1 MPGVGQP
8 APWSPADRTGT
19 RLDIAA
25 RRVRKTEPMPIAV
38 LMPTLET
45 AAIGERQAA
54 SRARAIL
61 GARCE
66 ELRLYHPDER
76 AGDAVA
82 DIESDHVLVVT
93 DPLLIA
99 DEEMPQRLLSR
110 LERSRATAVL
120 PSSNIAQHAAQRQ
133 TLAPYVTLREM
144 REAASRMRET
154 TDDAPAIRW
163 DASDPLAY
171 LCPTEF
177 LDGNRRRL
185 AAALEAE
192 DVLVSRGDYVH
203 RWIEESSARLE
214 LLRLVPSTARNIL
227 EIGCGD
233 GFLAE
238 TVRQRQKCR
247 YVGIESSAQHAAAAR
262 RHVGEIYRGDPEE
275 IVSILEERFDCII
288 AGDAWNSV
296 SEPWVFLGALRRLAT
311 ADGVLVASVTN
322 ASHSSLVSD
331 LLHGET
337 PFVCAGP
344 AAAATARPLTRSAL
358 VQLLTSA
365 GWDVSQIIATD
376 GAATAARE
384 ELRSQLAGAH
394 EYSLDELV
402 PLRYLAL
409 GTNGVVAR

>member
-1 MPGVGQP
+1 MPGGSKWPVKKRP
-8 APWSPADRTGT
+8 AEPGT
-19 RLDIAA
+19 RLDMAA
-25 RRVRKTEPMPIAV
+25 RRVRKTETMPIAV

-45 AAIGERQAA
+45 EAIGERQAA
-54 SRARAIL
+54 ARARSIL
-61 GARCE
+61 GARTD

-82 DIESDHVLVVT
+82 EIESDHVLVVT

-120 PSSNIAQHAAQRQ
+120 PTSNIAQHAAQRQ
-133 TLAPYVTLREM
+133 AVAPYVTLREM
-144 REAASRMRET
+144 RDAAARLRDT
-154 TDDAPAIRW
+154 TGDAPAVRW

-177 LDGNRRRL
+177 LDGNRHRL
-185 AAALEAE
+185 AAALEGE
-192 DVLVSRGDYVH
+192 EVIVSRGDYVH

-247 YVGIESSAQHAAAAR
+247 YVGIESNARHAAAAR
-262 RHVGEIYRGDPEE
+262 RHVGEIYRGDAEE
-275 IVSILEERFDCII
+275 IVAILEEQFDCII
-288 AGDAWNSV
+288 AGDAWNSM
-296 SEPWVFLGALRRLAT
+296 SEPWSFVRALRRLAT

-322 ASHSSLVSD
+322 ASHASLVSD

-344 AAAATARPLTRSAL
+344 AAAATARPLTRSAFIG
-358 VQLLTSA
+358 LLTSA

-376 GAATAARE
+376 GVATGARD
-384 ELRSQLAGAH
+384 ELLGRLAGAD
-394 EYSLDELV
+394 EYSLDELG

-409 GTNGVVAR
+409 ATNGAGAR